1 MASAEPHLS
10 LFVILI
16 SNLSLVRT
24 HVNTTLA
31 WVLFNAFVAGML
43 ALDLGVIHRRAR
55 SLNLRQ
61 ALAWSLVWIALAG
74 GFAALLYFWQGRTA
88 ALEFS
93 TGYVI
98 ELSLSA
104 DNLFIFL
111 LLFRYFKLPE
121 AEQYRV
127 LFWGIIGAIGM
138 RAGFI
143 FAGVGLIKK
152 FHWIIYGFGLLLVYS
167 GIRLLFQRG
176 AQVHP
181 EKNPVL
187 RAFRKLIPVTPD
199 YVDGK
204 FFVRREQLCAT
215 PLLLVLLVIETTD
228 LIFAVDSIPAV
239 LAITL
244 NTFIVY
250 TSNIFAILGLRSL
263 FFALSSLIE
272 VFEYLH
278 YGISCVLVFVGV
290 KMLLSRIYPIR
301 TEISLAVIAGILALT
316 IIASILRRKE
326 MSKD

>member
-1 MASAEPHLS
+1 VNTALAWILFNV
-10 LFVILI
+10 FVIAM
-16 SNLSLVRT
+16 LV
-24 HVNTTLA
+24 
-31 WVLFNAFVAGML
+31 
-43 ALDLGVIHRRAR
+43 LDLGVIHRRAR
-55 SLNLRQ
+55 APNLRQ
-61 ALAWSLVWIALAG
+61 ALVWSSLWIALAAC
-74 GFAALLYFWQGRTA
+74 FALLLYAWQGRTA

-111 LLFRYFKLPE
+111 LVFRYFRLPE
-121 AEQYRV
+121 PQQYRV
-127 LFWGIIGAIGM
+127 LFWGIIGAVGM
-138 RAGFI
+138 RAAFI
-143 FAGVGLIKK
+143 FAGVGLIRR

-167 GIRLLFQRG
+167 GVRLLFQRG

-181 EKNPVL
+181 ERNPVL

-263 FFALSSLIE
+263 FFALSSLME

-290 KMLLSRIYPIR
+290 KMLLSRVYPIR
-301 TEISLAVIAGILALT
+301 TEISLGVIAGILALT
-316 IIASILRRKE
+316 IVMSVLRPKTTAE
-326 MSKD
+326 T

>member
-1 MASAEPHLS
+1 M
-10 LFVILI
+10 
-16 SNLSLVRT
+16 
-24 HVNTTLA
+24 NTTLA
-31 WVLFNAFVAGML
+31 WVIFNVFVAGML

-55 SLNLRQ
+55 GVGLRQ
-61 ALAWSLVWIALAG
+61 ALAWTSVWIALAAA
-74 GFAALLYFWQGRTA
+74 FAVLLYAVQGRTA

-111 LLFRYFKLPE
+111 LIFRYFKLPE
-121 AEQYRV
+121 PQQYRV
-127 LFWGIIGAIGM
+127 LFWGIIGAVVM
-138 RAGFI
+138 RAAFI
-143 FAGVGLIKK
+143 FAGVGLIRR
-152 FHWIIYGFGLLLVYS
+152 FHCIIYGFGLLLVYS
-167 GIRLLFQRG
+167 GLRLLFQRG

-228 LIFAVDSIPAV
+228 LIFAVDSIQAV

-250 TSNIFAILGLRSL
+250 TSNIFAILGLHSL
-263 FFALSSLIE
+263 FFALSSLME
-272 VFEYLH
+272 VFQYLH

-290 KMLLSRIYPIR
+290 KMLLSRVYPIP
-301 TEISLAVIAGILALT
+301 TEISLGVIAGILALT
-316 IIASILRRKE
+316 IVMSILRRKRPAGA
-326 MSKD
+326 